1 MKIQHYCYT
10 RNSHIDYG
18 DFVLPDLPKNQV
30 DFIRKHI
37 LSITGDSN
45 PKFTIPKWILIKSD
59 DVIVWGCCCWNSL
72 LAENHFKDSL
82 GRPVYG
88 FFSIVITNFIPDE
101 VKLPSDIDYFKD
113 LYTKEIEPY
122 WNSSERRY
130 SATDASIS
138 DRYKFIRASRKI
150 NLTLNTDLFQ
160 CLSLGNLDKDMVVSD
175 ALTIDN
181 VSLLIDND
189 NIQQATNKKGAFM
202 NCLSSAV
209 APGSYTVKRLCPQCK
224 EYVSAFTSAGI
235 CLTCKEK
242 DQARIVSIKKEEED
256 MDKQMKYELEVAQN
270 KIVELKSE
278 VESNRLQ
285 LKKKDRVIKI
295 LAATLVVLLI
305 ALLYS
310 QDSFSLKLF
319 EKKQETQ
326 YTPGG
331 DPCNRDN
338 GRYDN
343 DYMHYQEATFKFRE
357 STINVDAGAH
367 NEFPIKVQS
376 SDDKYRIK
384 SNVDWIKILSTKMDL
399 ITIEITANEQKESRK
414 GEVIVTYGDSDTS
427 SVVITQNGK

>member
-45 PKFTIPKWILIKSD
+45 PKFTIPKWILIKFD

-101 VKLPSDIDYFKD
+101 VKLPSDIDYFKE
-113 LYTKEIEPY
+113 LYSKEIEPY

-138 DRYKFIRASRKI
+138 DRYKYIRTGREV

-160 CLSLGNLDKDMVVSD
+160 CLSLGNLDKDMVVSA
-175 ALTIDN
+175 ALTLDN

-202 NCLSSAV
+202 NCLSSAL
-209 APGSYTVKRLCPQCK
+209 APGSYTVKQLCPQCK

-235 CLTCKEK
+235 CSTCKEK
-242 DQARIVSIKKEEED
+242 DQARIVTIKKEEED
-256 MDKQMKYELEVAQN
+256 MDKQLRRELDDANSKILYLQYDIEEAKKSIKKKNLLIKVLLGVIVLLLLGLLYTYCASPSFGTMGYDKEQINQHEVIN
-270 KIVELKSE
+270 KISSE
-278 VESNRLQ
+278 SKPSYENRLFLNSEIVVGVEGRQ
-285 LKKKDRVIKI
+285 S
-295 LAATLVVLLI
+295 LVVE
-305 ALLYS
+305 YNKS
-310 QDSFSLKLF
+310 
-319 EKKQETQ
+319 
-326 YTPGG
+326 YT
-331 DPCNRDN
+331 
-338 GRYDN
+338 
-343 DYMHYQEATFKFRE
+343 
-357 STINVDAGAH
+357 NVD
-367 NEFPIKVQS
+367 FIP
-376 SDDKYRIK
+376 
-384 SNVDWIKILSTKMDL
+384 NVDWVKVISKTPNLILQVQPYEPDGRREA
-399 ITIEITANEQKESRK
+399 IITAK
-414 GEVIVTYGDSDTS
+414 YGQYNDTLT
-427 SVVITQNGK
+427 ITQKK

>member
-45 PKFTIPKWILIKSD
+45 PKFTIPKWILIKFD

-101 VKLPSDIDYFKD
+101 VKLLSDIDYFKE
-113 LYTKEIEPY
+113 LYSKEIEPY

-138 DRYKFIRASRKI
+138 DRYKYIRAGREV

-160 CLSLGNLDKDMVVSD
+160 CMSLGNLDKDMVVSA
-175 ALTIDN
+175 ALTLDN

-209 APGSYTVKRLCPQCK
+209 APGSYTVKQLCPQCK

-235 CLTCKEK
+235 CSTCKEK
-242 DQARIVSIKKEEED
+242 DQARIVTIKKEEED
-256 MDKQMKYELEVAQN
+256 MDKQLRRELDDANSKILYLKYDIEEAKKSIKKKNLLIKVLLGVIVLLLLGLLYTYCASPSFRTMGYDKEQTNQHEVIN
-270 KIVELKSE
+270 NISSE
-278 VESNRLQ
+278 SKPSYENRLFLNSEIVVGVEGRQ
-285 LKKKDRVIKI
+285 S
-295 LAATLVVLLI
+295 LVVE
-305 ALLYS
+305 YNKS
-310 QDSFSLKLF
+310 
-319 EKKQETQ
+319 
-326 YTPGG
+326 YT
-331 DPCNRDN
+331 
-338 GRYDN
+338 
-343 DYMHYQEATFKFRE
+343 
-357 STINVDAGAH
+357 NVD
-367 NEFPIKVQS
+367 FIP
-376 SDDKYRIK
+376 
-384 SNVDWIKILSTKMDL
+384 NVDWVKVISKTPNLILQVQPYESDGRREA
-399 ITIEITANEQKESRK
+399 IITAK
-414 GEVIVTYGDSDTS
+414 YGQYNDTLT
-427 SVVITQNGK
+427 ITQKK

>member
-45 PKFTIPKWILIKSD
+45 PKFTIPKWILIKFD

-101 VKLPSDIDYFKD
+101 VKLPSDIDYFKE
-113 LYTKEIEPY
+113 LYSKEIEPY

-138 DRYKFIRASRKI
+138 DRYKYIRAGRKV

-160 CLSLGNLDKDMVVSD
+160 CLSLGNLDKDIVISA
-175 ALTIDN
+175 ALTLDN

-209 APGSYTVKRLCPQCK
+209 APGSYTVKQLCPQCK

-235 CLTCKEK
+235 CSTCKEK

-256 MDKQMKYELEVAQN
+256 MDKQLRRELDDANSKILYLQYDIEEAKKSIKKKNLLIKVLLGVIVLLLLGLLYTYCASPSFGTMGYDKEQTNQHEVINNISSESKPSYE
-270 KIVELKSE
+270 
-278 VESNRLQ
+278 NRLF
-285 LKKKDRVIKI
+285 LNSEIVVGVEGR
-295 LAATLVVLLI
+295 LSLVVE
-305 ALLYS
+305 YNKS
-310 QDSFSLKLF
+310 
-319 EKKQETQ
+319 
-326 YTPGG
+326 YT
-331 DPCNRDN
+331 
-338 GRYDN
+338 
-343 DYMHYQEATFKFRE
+343 
-357 STINVDAGAH
+357 NVD
-367 NEFPIKVQS
+367 FIP
-376 SDDKYRIK
+376 
-384 SNVDWIKILSTKMDL
+384 NVDWVKVISKTPNLILQVQPYESDGRRVA
-399 ITIEITANEQKESRK
+399 IITAK
-414 GEVIVTYGDSDTS
+414 YGQYNDTLT
-427 SVVITQNGK
+427 ITQKK

>member
-45 PKFTIPKWILIKSD
+45 PKFTIPKWILIKFD

-101 VKLPSDIDYFKD
+101 VKLPSDIDYFKE
-113 LYTKEIEPY
+113 LYSKEIEPY

-138 DRYKFIRASRKI
+138 DRYKYIRAGRKV

-209 APGSYTVKRLCPQCK
+209 APGSHTVKQLCPQCK
-224 EYVSAFTSAGI
+224 EYVSAFTSAGV
-235 CLTCKEK
+235 CSTCQEK
-242 DQARIVSIKKEEED
+242 DQARIVSIKNEEED
-256 MDKQMKYELEVAQN
+256 MDEQLRRDLDDANSKIQYLQYDIEEAN
-270 KIVELKSE
+270 KSI
-278 VESNRLQ
+278 
-285 LKKKDRVIKI
+285 KKKNLLIK
-295 LAATLVVLLI
+295 VLLGVI
-305 ALLYS
+305 GLLILGLLYTFYAS
-310 QDSFSLKLF
+310 SSFGTLGHDKQQDNQHEIINNISSESKPSYENSLFL
-319 EKKQETQ
+319 
-326 YTPGG
+326 
-331 DPCNRDN
+331 N
-338 GRYDN
+338 
-343 DYMHYQEATFKFRE
+343 
-357 STINVDAGAH
+357 S
-367 NEFPIKVQS
+367 
-376 SDDKYRIK
+376 
-384 SNVDWIKILSTKMDL
+384 
-399 ITIEITANEQKESRK
+399 
-414 GEVIVTYGDSDTS
+414 
-427 SVVITQNGK
+427 

>member
-45 PKFTIPKWILIKSD
+45 PKFTIPKWILIKFD

-101 VKLPSDIDYFKD
+101 VKLPSDIDYFKE
-113 LYTKEIEPY
+113 LYSKEIEPY

-138 DRYKFIRASRKI
+138 DRYKYIRAGRKV

-235 CLTCKEK
+235 CSTCKEK

-256 MDKQMKYELEVAQN
+256 MDKQLRRELDNANSKILYLQYDIEEAKKSIKKKNLLIKVLLGVIVLLLLGLLYTCCASTSFGTLGYNKEQTNQHEVINNISSESKPSYE
-270 KIVELKSE
+270 
-278 VESNRLQ
+278 NRLF
-285 LKKKDRVIKI
+285 LNSEIVVGVEGR
-295 LAATLVVLLI
+295 LSLVVE
-305 ALLYS
+305 YNKS
-310 QDSFSLKLF
+310 
-319 EKKQETQ
+319 
-326 YTPGG
+326 YT
-331 DPCNRDN
+331 
-338 GRYDN
+338 
-343 DYMHYQEATFKFRE
+343 
-357 STINVDAGAH
+357 NVD
-367 NEFPIKVQS
+367 FIP
-376 SDDKYRIK
+376 
-384 SNVDWIKILSTKMDL
+384 NVDWVKVISKTPNLILQVQPYESDGRREA
-399 ITIEITANEQKESRK
+399 IITAK
-414 GEVIVTYGDSDTS
+414 YGQYNDTLT
-427 SVVITQNGK
+427 ITQKK

>member
-45 PKFTIPKWILIKSD
+45 PKFTIPKWILIKFD

-101 VKLPSDIDYFKD
+101 VKLPSDIDYFKE
-113 LYTKEIEPY
+113 LYSKEIEPY

-138 DRYKFIRASRKI
+138 DRYKYIRAGRKV

-160 CLSLGNLDKDMVVSD
+160 CLSLGNLDKDMVVSA
-175 ALTIDN
+175 ALTLDN

-209 APGSYTVKRLCPQCK
+209 APGSYTVKQLCPQCK

-235 CLTCKEK
+235 CSTCKEK

-256 MDKQMKYELEVAQN
+256 MDKQLRRELDDANSKILYLQYDIEEAKKSIKKKNLLIKVLLGVIVLLLLGLLYTYCASPSFGTMGYDKEQTNQHEVINNISSESKPSYE
-270 KIVELKSE
+270 
-278 VESNRLQ
+278 NRLFLNSEIVVGVEGRQ
-285 LKKKDRVIKI
+285 S
-295 LAATLVVLLI
+295 LVVE
-305 ALLYS
+305 YNKS
-310 QDSFSLKLF
+310 
-319 EKKQETQ
+319 
-326 YTPGG
+326 YT
-331 DPCNRDN
+331 
-338 GRYDN
+338 
-343 DYMHYQEATFKFRE
+343 
-357 STINVDAGAH
+357 NVD
-367 NEFPIKVQS
+367 FIP
-376 SDDKYRIK
+376 
-384 SNVDWIKILSTKMDL
+384 NVDWVKVISKTPNLIL
-399 ITIEITANEQKESRK
+399 QVQPYESDGRREAIIIAK
-414 GEVIVTYGDSDTS
+414 YGQYNDTLT
-427 SVVITQNGK
+427 ITQKK

>member
-45 PKFTIPKWILIKSD
+45 PKFTIPKWILIKFD

-101 VKLPSDIDYFKD
+101 VKLPSDIDYFKE
-113 LYTKEIEPY
+113 LYSKEIEPY

-138 DRYKFIRASRKI
+138 DRYKYIRAGRKV

-160 CLSLGNLDKDMVVSD
+160 CLSLGNLDKDMVVSA
-175 ALTIDN
+175 ALTLDN

-209 APGSYTVKRLCPQCK
+209 APGSYTVKQLCPQCK

-235 CLTCKEK
+235 CSTCKEK

-256 MDKQMKYELEVAQN
+256 MDKQLRRELDDANSKILYLQYDIEEAKKSIKKKNLLIKVLLGVIVLLLLGLLYTYCASPSFGTMGYDKEQTNQHEVINNISSESKPSYE
-270 KIVELKSE
+270 
-278 VESNRLQ
+278 NRLFLNSEIVVGVEGRQ
-285 LKKKDRVIKI
+285 S
-295 LAATLVVLLI
+295 LVVE
-305 ALLYS
+305 YNKS
-310 QDSFSLKLF
+310 
-319 EKKQETQ
+319 
-326 YTPGG
+326 YT
-331 DPCNRDN
+331 
-338 GRYDN
+338 
-343 DYMHYQEATFKFRE
+343 
-357 STINVDAGAH
+357 NVD
-367 NEFPIKVQS
+367 FIP
-376 SDDKYRIK
+376 
-384 SNVDWIKILSTKMDL
+384 NVDWVKVISKTPNLILQVQPYESDGRREA
-399 ITIEITANEQKESRK
+399 IITAK
-414 GEVIVTYGDSDTS
+414 YGQYNDTLT
-427 SVVITQNGK
+427 ITQKK

>member
-45 PKFTIPKWILIKSD
+45 PKFTIPKWILIKFD
-59 DVIVWGCCCWNSL
+59 DVIVWGCCCWSSL

-101 VKLPSDIDYFKD
+101 VKLPSDIDYFKE
-113 LYTKEIEPY
+113 LYSKEIEPY

-138 DRYKFIRASRKI
+138 DRYKYIRAGRKV
-150 NLTLNTDLFQ
+150 NLILNTDLFQ

-202 NCLSSAV
+202 NCLSSVV
-209 APGSYTVKRLCPQCK
+209 APGPYAVKQLCPKCK
-224 EYVSAFTSAGI
+224 EYVSAFTSAGV
-235 CLTCKEK
+235 CATCQEKE
-242 DQARIVSIKKEEED
+242 QTRIDTIKKEDED
-256 MDKQMKYELEVAQN
+256 MDKQLRRDLDEANSKILYLQYDIEEAKKGIKKKNLLIKVLLGVIVLLLLGLLYTYCDSPSFGTMGYDKEQTNQHEVINNISSESKPSYE
-270 KIVELKSE
+270 
-278 VESNRLQ
+278 NRLF
-285 LKKKDRVIKI
+285 LNSEIVVGVEGR
-295 LAATLVVLLI
+295 LSLVVE
-305 ALLYS
+305 YNKS
-310 QDSFSLKLF
+310 
-319 EKKQETQ
+319 
-326 YTPGG
+326 YT
-331 DPCNRDN
+331 
-338 GRYDN
+338 
-343 DYMHYQEATFKFRE
+343 
-357 STINVDAGAH
+357 NVD
-367 NEFPIKVQS
+367 FIP
-376 SDDKYRIK
+376 
-384 SNVDWIKILSTKMDL
+384 NVDWVKVISKTPNLILQVQPYEFDGRREA
-399 ITIEITANEQKESRK
+399 IITAK
-414 GEVIVTYGDSDTS
+414 YGQYNDTLT
-427 SVVITQNGK
+427 ITQKK

>member
-10 RNSHIDYG
+10 RNNHIDYG

-45 PKFTIPKWILIKSD
+45 PKFTIPKWILIKFD
-59 DVIVWGCCCWNSL
+59 DVLVWGCCCWNSL

-101 VKLPSDIDYFKD
+101 VKLPSDIDYFKE
-113 LYTKEIEPY
+113 LYSKEIEPY

-138 DRYKFIRASRKI
+138 DRYKYIRAGRKV

-160 CLSLGNLDKDMVVSD
+160 CLSLGNLDKDMVVSA
-175 ALTIDN
+175 ALTLDN

-209 APGSYTVKRLCPQCK
+209 APGSYTVKQLCPQCK

-235 CLTCKEK
+235 CSTCKEK
-242 DQARIVSIKKEEED
+242 DQARIVTIKKEEED
-256 MDKQMKYELEVAQN
+256 MDKQLRRELDDANSKILYLQYDIEEAKKSIKKKNLLIKVLLGVIVLLLLGLLYTHCASPSFGTMGYDKEQTNQHEVINNISSESKPSYENRLF
-270 KIVELKSE
+270 LKSE
-278 VESNRLQ
+278 IVVGVEGRLS
-285 LKKKDRVIKI
+285 
-295 LAATLVVLLI
+295 LVVE
-305 ALLYS
+305 YNKS
-310 QDSFSLKLF
+310 
-319 EKKQETQ
+319 
-326 YTPGG
+326 YT
-331 DPCNRDN
+331 
-338 GRYDN
+338 
-343 DYMHYQEATFKFRE
+343 
-357 STINVDAGAH
+357 NVD
-367 NEFPIKVQS
+367 FIP
-376 SDDKYRIK
+376 
-384 SNVDWIKILSTKMDL
+384 NVDWVKVISKTPNLILQVQPYESDGRREA
-399 ITIEITANEQKESRK
+399 IITAKYDQYN
-414 GEVIVTYGDSDTS
+414 DTLT
-427 SVVITQNGK
+427 ITQKK

>member
-45 PKFTIPKWILIKSD
+45 PKFTIPKWILIKFD

-101 VKLPSDIDYFKD
+101 VKLPSDIDYFKE
-113 LYTKEIEPY
+113 LYSKEIEPY

-138 DRYKFIRASRKI
+138 DRYKYIRAGREV

-160 CLSLGNLDKDMVVSD
+160 CLSLGNLDKDMVVSA
-175 ALTIDN
+175 ALTLDN

-209 APGSYTVKRLCPQCK
+209 APGSYTVKQLCPQCK

-235 CLTCKEK
+235 CSTCKEK
-242 DQARIVSIKKEEED
+242 DQAIIVTIKKEEED
-256 MDKQMKYELEVAQN
+256 MDKQLRRELDDANSKILYLQYDIEEAKKSIKKKNLLIKVLLGVIVLLLLGLLYTYCASPSFGTMGYDKEQTNQHEVINNISSESKPSYE
-270 KIVELKSE
+270 
-278 VESNRLQ
+278 NRLF
-285 LKKKDRVIKI
+285 LNSEIVVGVEGRRS
-295 LAATLVVLLI
+295 LVVE
-305 ALLYS
+305 YNKS
-310 QDSFSLKLF
+310 
-319 EKKQETQ
+319 
-326 YTPGG
+326 YT
-331 DPCNRDN
+331 
-338 GRYDN
+338 
-343 DYMHYQEATFKFRE
+343 
-357 STINVDAGAH
+357 NVD
-367 NEFPIKVQS
+367 FIP
-376 SDDKYRIK
+376 
-384 SNVDWIKILSTKMDL
+384 NVDWVKVISKTPNLILQVQPYESDGRREA
-399 ITIEITANEQKESRK
+399 IITAK
-414 GEVIVTYGDSDTS
+414 YGQYNDTLT
-427 SVVITQNGK
+427 ITQKK

>member
-45 PKFTIPKWILIKSD
+45 PKFTIPKWILIKFD

-101 VKLPSDIDYFKD
+101 VKLPSDIDYFKE
-113 LYTKEIEPY
+113 LYSKEIEPY

-138 DRYKFIRASRKI
+138 DRYKYIRAGREV

-160 CLSLGNLDKDMVVSD
+160 CLSLGNLDKDMVVS
-175 ALTIDN
+175 AAMTLDN

-209 APGSYTVKRLCPQCK
+209 APGSYTVKQLCPQCK

-235 CLTCKEK
+235 CSTCKEK
-242 DQARIVSIKKEEED
+242 DQARIVTIKKEEED
-256 MDKQMKYELEVAQN
+256 MDKQLRRELDDANSKILYLQYDIEEAQKSIKKKNLLIKVLLGVIVLLLLGLLYTYCASPSFGTMGDDKEQTNQHEVINNISSESKPSYE
-270 KIVELKSE
+270 
-278 VESNRLQ
+278 NRLFLNSEIVVGVEGRQ
-285 LKKKDRVIKI
+285 S
-295 LAATLVVLLI
+295 LVVE
-305 ALLYS
+305 YNKS
-310 QDSFSLKLF
+310 
-319 EKKQETQ
+319 
-326 YTPGG
+326 YT
-331 DPCNRDN
+331 
-338 GRYDN
+338 
-343 DYMHYQEATFKFRE
+343 
-357 STINVDAGAH
+357 NVD
-367 NEFPIKVQS
+367 FIP
-376 SDDKYRIK
+376 
-384 SNVDWIKILSTKMDL
+384 NVDWVKVISKTPNLILQVQPYESDGRREA
-399 ITIEITANEQKESRK
+399 IITAK
-414 GEVIVTYGDSDTS
+414 YGQYNDTLT
-427 SVVITQNGK
+427 ITQKK

>member
-45 PKFTIPKWILIKSD
+45 PKFTIPKWILIKFD

-101 VKLPSDIDYFKD
+101 VKLPSDIDYFKE
-113 LYTKEIEPY
+113 LYSKEIEPY

-138 DRYKFIRASRKI
+138 DRYKYIRAGRKV

-209 APGSYTVKRLCPQCK
+209 APGSYTVKQLCPQCK

-235 CLTCKEK
+235 CSTCKEK

-256 MDKQMKYELEVAQN
+256 MDKQLRRELDDANSKILYLQYDIEEAKKSIKKKNLLIKVLLGVIVLLLLGLLYTYCASPSFGTLGYDKEQTNQHEVINNISSESKPSYE
-270 KIVELKSE
+270 
-278 VESNRLQ
+278 NRLFLNSEIVVGVEGHQ
-285 LKKKDRVIKI
+285 S
-295 LAATLVVLLI
+295 LVVE
-305 ALLYS
+305 YNNS
-310 QDSFSLKLF
+310 
-319 EKKQETQ
+319 
-326 YTPGG
+326 YT
-331 DPCNRDN
+331 
-338 GRYDN
+338 
-343 DYMHYQEATFKFRE
+343 
-357 STINVDAGAH
+357 NVD
-367 NEFPIKVQS
+367 FIP
-376 SDDKYRIK
+376 
-384 SNVDWIKILSTKMDL
+384 NVDWVKVISKTPNLLLQVQPYESDGRREAI
-399 ITIEITANEQKESRK
+399 ITAK
-414 GEVIVTYGDSDTS
+414 YGQYNDFLT
-427 SVVITQNGK
+427 ITQKKK

>member
-45 PKFTIPKWILIKSD
+45 PKFTIPKWILIKFD
-59 DVIVWGCCCWNSL
+59 DAIVWGCCCWNSL

-101 VKLPSDIDYFKD
+101 VKLPSDIDYFKE
-113 LYTKEIEPY
+113 LYSKEIEPY

-138 DRYKFIRASRKI
+138 DRYKYIRAGRKV

-160 CLSLGNLDKDMVVSD
+160 CLSLGNLDKDMVVS
-175 ALTIDN
+175 AAMTLDN

-209 APGSYTVKRLCPQCK
+209 APGSYTVKQLCPQCK

-235 CLTCKEK
+235 CSTCKEK
-242 DQARIVSIKKEEED
+242 DQARIVTIKKEEED
-256 MDKQMKYELEVAQN
+256 MDKQLRRELDDANSKILYLQYDIEEAKKSIKKKNLLIKVLLGVIVLLLLGLLYTYCASPSFGTMGYDKEQTNQHEVINNISSESKPSYENRLF
-270 KIVELKSE
+270 LKSE
-278 VESNRLQ
+278 IVVGVEGRLS
-285 LKKKDRVIKI
+285 
-295 LAATLVVLLI
+295 LVVE
-305 ALLYS
+305 YNKS
-310 QDSFSLKLF
+310 
-319 EKKQETQ
+319 
-326 YTPGG
+326 YT
-331 DPCNRDN
+331 
-338 GRYDN
+338 
-343 DYMHYQEATFKFRE
+343 
-357 STINVDAGAH
+357 NVD
-367 NEFPIKVQS
+367 FIP
-376 SDDKYRIK
+376 
-384 SNVDWIKILSTKMDL
+384 NVDWVKVISKTPNLILQVQPYESDGRREA
-399 ITIEITANEQKESRK
+399 IITAK
-414 GEVIVTYGDSDTS
+414 YGQYNDTLT
-427 SVVITQNGK
+427 ITQKK

>member
-45 PKFTIPKWILIKSD
+45 PKFTIPKWILIKFD

-101 VKLPSDIDYFKD
+101 VKLPSDIDYFKE
-113 LYTKEIEPY
+113 LYSKEIEPY

-138 DRYKFIRASRKI
+138 DRYKYIRAGREV

-160 CLSLGNLDKDMVVSD
+160 CLSLGNLDKDMVVSA
-175 ALTIDN
+175 ALTLDN

-209 APGSYTVKRLCPQCK
+209 APGSYTVKQLCPQCK

-235 CLTCKEK
+235 CSTCKEK
-242 DQARIVSIKKEEED
+242 DQARIVTIKKEEED
-256 MDKQMKYELEVAQN
+256 MDKQLRRELDDANSKILYLQYDIEEAKKSIKKKNLLIKVLLGVIVLLLLGLLYTYCASPSFGTMGYDKEQTNQHEVINNISSESKPSYE
-270 KIVELKSE
+270 
-278 VESNRLQ
+278 NRLFLNSEIVVGVEGRQ
-285 LKKKDRVIKI
+285 S
-295 LAATLVVLLI
+295 LVVE
-305 ALLYS
+305 YNKS
-310 QDSFSLKLF
+310 
-319 EKKQETQ
+319 
-326 YTPGG
+326 YT
-331 DPCNRDN
+331 
-338 GRYDN
+338 
-343 DYMHYQEATFKFRE
+343 
-357 STINVDAGAH
+357 NVD
-367 NEFPIKVQS
+367 FIP
-376 SDDKYRIK
+376 
-384 SNVDWIKILSTKMDL
+384 NVDWVKVISKTPNLILQVQPYESDGRREA
-399 ITIEITANEQKESRK
+399 IITAK
-414 GEVIVTYGDSDTS
+414 YGQYNDTLT
-427 SVVITQNGK
+427 ITQKK

>member
-45 PKFTIPKWILIKSD
+45 PKFTIPKWILIKFD

-101 VKLPSDIDYFKD
+101 VKLPSDIVYFKE
-113 LYTKEIEPY
+113 LYSKEIEPY

-138 DRYKFIRASRKI
+138 DRYKYIRAGREV

-160 CLSLGNLDKDMVVSD
+160 CLSLGNLDKDMVVSA
-175 ALTIDN
+175 ALTLDN

-209 APGSYTVKRLCPQCK
+209 APGSYTVKQLCPQCK

-235 CLTCKEK
+235 CSTCKEK
-242 DQARIVSIKKEEED
+242 DQARIVTIKKEEED
-256 MDKQMKYELEVAQN
+256 MDKQLRRELDDANSKILYLQYDIEEAKKSIKKKNLLIKVLLGVIVLLLLGLLYTYCASPSFGTMGYDKEQTNQHEVINNISSESKPSYE
-270 KIVELKSE
+270 
-278 VESNRLQ
+278 NRLFLNSEIVVGVEGRQ
-285 LKKKDRVIKI
+285 S
-295 LAATLVVLLI
+295 LVVE
-305 ALLYS
+305 YNKS
-310 QDSFSLKLF
+310 
-319 EKKQETQ
+319 
-326 YTPGG
+326 YT
-331 DPCNRDN
+331 
-338 GRYDN
+338 
-343 DYMHYQEATFKFRE
+343 
-357 STINVDAGAH
+357 NVD
-367 NEFPIKVQS
+367 FIP
-376 SDDKYRIK
+376 
-384 SNVDWIKILSTKMDL
+384 NVDWVEVISKTPNLILQVQPYESDGRREA
-399 ITIEITANEQKESRK
+399 IITAK
-414 GEVIVTYGDSDTS
+414 YGQYNDTLT
-427 SVVITQNGK
+427 ITQKK